1 MLILYIMSLLNNFED
16 LCEAQ
21 NDTLETKLH
30 RFALKDEYP
39 IITDAS
45 KLIGSLC
52 TSIASMDKVYDGQY
66 EKLSNLLVQDKIY
79 IILINTITNYTN
91 HTAKQYY
98 DDTLTKSIFCQIG
111 SIEDGWESI
120 TSEELAIYFDI
131 YSQLYGEKSKNKLI
145 KAVVNCHYP
154 SISINNYDSDYTL
167 LTDNYGRHITAPIS
181 GTPISSAH
189 IFKPSYIYIN
199 EHPVTISNP
208 YTNDLSVTI
217 DSKYYIF

>member
-30 RFALKDEYP
+30 RFALKDEHP

-45 KLIGSLC
+45 KLIGSLY
-52 TSIASMDKVYDGQY
+52 IAPEDKDYDGQY

-91 HTAKQYY
+91 YTAKQYY
-98 DDTLTKSIFCQIG
+98 DSTDDTLTNSIFCQIG

-120 TSEELAIYFDI
+120 TSKELAIYFDI

-145 KAVVNCHYP
+145 KSVVNCQYP
-154 SISINNYDSDYTL
+154 ILSINNYDSDYTL
-167 LTDNYGRHITAPIS
+167 HSDNCGRHITTPIS
-181 GTPISSAH
+181 GAP

-208 YTNDLSVTI
+208 YTNDLSVTF